1 MNKYFYLLASLCLA
15 AFFGCQNDND
25 MNASFSK
32 EKGTISATIDSVG
45 KVHNYLLEQMK
56 DSEIGLCISNK
67 TKMKDLVNCF
77 QRLNDNGKYC
87 YNEIMTRA
95 DNDNAD
101 FSEFENMAIEDFDVK
116 KAIEIISD
124 SDGNPLSEQNLS
136 LIEQNKNK
144 KGGHLLIV
152 FKNIAEGSD
161 EYWPQTR
168 DSQSRAVIV
177 ADGIGGVLGTTCS
190 GVMGILWGAG
200 FSYACDMCLSN

>member
-101 FSEFENMAIEDFDVK
+101 FSEFEN
-116 KAIEIISD
+116 
-124 SDGNPLSEQNLS
+124 
-136 LIEQNKNK
+136 NKNINHMCHSFRRGTMQMYQIREANSGGKSK
-144 KGGHLLIV
+144 KVVVYIIQKGLNHYISIIYKIIIQL
-152 FKNIAEGSD
+152 KK
-161 EYWPQTR
+161 
-168 DSQSRAVIV
+168 
-177 ADGIGGVLGTTCS
+177 
-190 GVMGILWGAG
+190 
-200 FSYACDMCLSN
+200 